1 MYDKNSQ
8 TVGIDKTFFNVIK
21 SIYDK
26 LTANITL
33 NVENLKAFPLKSET
47 RQVYPLFPLLFNIV
61 LEGLHQLDKKKK

>member
-47 RQVYPLFPLLFNIV
+47 RQVYPLLPLLFTIV